1 MIFSVKRLTYLFCK
15 YPTVIV
21 EIFIVRVNGNL
32 APGSCISD
40 VFLKFPNSFKPLAVV
55 TQKGESQNGC
65 DKKTKPTKFSEKG
78 VKGNLVA
85 VN

>member
-32 APGSCISD
+32 APGSCISE

-65 DKKTKPTKFSEKG
+65 DKKAHQIF
-78 VKGNLVA
+78 
-85 VN
+85 